1 MSKTEFKTLIY
12 TFIFIII
19 LCFILFLISCNNK
32 PKEYKLTEYSE
43 RYAGITLYYYVV
55 KSDSKTYYECSSN
68 SPIID
73 FQGKQFDYM
82 EIDTNRVNKE
92 GVIVIS
98 SELRT
103 REYESIN
110 QQLNLLNNY

>member
-1 MSKTEFKTLIY
+1 MTKTELKSLIY
-12 TFIFIII
+12 TLIFIII
-19 LCFILFLISCNNK
+19 LCFALFLISCNNK
-32 PKEYKLTEYSE
+32 PKEYKITEYSE
-43 RYAGITLYYYVV
+43 TCAGITLYYYVV

-82 EIDTNRVNKE
+82 EIDTNRVDKL
-92 GVIVIS
+92 GTIIIS
-98 SELRT
+98 HEFRD